1 VVGGMLLHGILH
13 RVEAG
18 SGNARV
24 WVGDVHDAVETEGV
38 SNGEVTLMEFVW
50 GDIARETDGEK
61 LEEMEWKE
69 LEKELQWCLGK
80 LGEGG
85 WEDASETYAR
95 HGKRQRRSAR
105 KW

>member
-1 VVGGMLLHGILH
+1 MVEGMLLHGILH
-13 RVEAG
+13 RVEAD
-18 SGNARV
+18 SGNARA
-24 WVGDVHDAVETEGV
+24 WVGDVRDAVETEGV

-61 LEEMEWKE
+61 LEEMGWKE
-69 LEKELQWCLGK
+69 LEKELQWCF
-80 LGEGG
+80 GEGR